1 MLKLNLNRVA
11 PAAFLLALAAVP
23 SFAQHGTPADGEWRV
38 NGGDAGS
45 TRYSPLDQIN
55 ASNVK
60 TLQVAWRWKAQNM
73 GPSPQAAWE
82 VTPLMVGGKLY
93 FTAGTSRTVVAADAA
108 TGETLWLYNG
118 DDTKERGAVRANNRG
133 LSYWSDGKGDDRI
146 LFVTPGYQ
154 MVALNAKTGAPISSF
169 GVDAH
174 VDLWKG
180 LDRTEVKKESIG
192 ATSPPIIIRDVA
204 VVGASL
210 KVGTAL
216 PTKLNTPGYTRGY
229 DVRTGKL
236 LWTFHTVP
244 QAGEPGV
251 ETWLKDPQTG
261 EESWKF
267 TGNTGAWGPLTGDEE
282 LGYVYIPVEAPSGD
296 TYGGQRP
303 GANLYSDSIVCLDAK
318 TGKKIWH
325 YQLIHHE
332 MWDYDIPAAPI
343 LLDITVNGKKI
354 KALAQVN
361 KSAFIFVFDRT
372 NGQPV
377 WPIEER
383 PAPQGDVPGEWYSP
397 TQPYP
402 TKPAAFDRQGVT
414 ENDLADYTPEIKAAA
429 LKAAAQYKLGP
440 IYTPPILRDA
450 NGKLGTLQLPGAG
463 GGANWMG
470 ASVDPETGMIY
481 IPSVTS
487 AYVSALQPGGTRSEM
502 QYIAGGG
509 GLGTPSVMGLPLI
522 KGPYG
527 RITAIDLNSGDHAW
541 MIPNGKTA
549 DNIVNNPALK
559 AANID
564 ASNWGG
570 GQRSPILVTKSLLI
584 EGSNDL
590 RFLDKKTGASIYE
603 MPMDAQMSGGTMT
616 YMLNGRQFIVAV
628 VNGTQGQGAELVALS
643 LPQPGAGGRGGR
655 GGRGG
660 GGGRGGAG
668 GGRGGAPQAPPP
680 NQ

>member
-1 MLKLNLNRVA
+1 MSVSRITGLLPVV
-11 PAAFLLALAAVP
+11 LLATFPALA
-23 SFAQHGTPADGEWRV
+23 QYGTSTMGEWRV

-45 TRYSPLDQIN
+45 TRYSPLDQLN
-55 ASNVK
+55 AANVK
-60 TLQVAWRWKAQNM
+60 NLQVAWRWKAQNM

-82 VTPLMVGGKLY
+82 VTPLMVGGMLY
-93 FTAGTSRTVVAADAA
+93 VTAGTARTVVAIDAA
-108 TGETLWLYNG
+108 TGETRWLYNG

-133 LSYWSDGKGDDRI
+133 VSYWSDGKGDDRI
-146 LFVTPGYQ
+146 IFVTPGYQ
-154 MVALNAKTGAPISSF
+154 LVALNAHTGAPISGF
-169 GVDAH
+169 GVDSH

-210 KVGTAL
+210 KVGVAL
-216 PTKLNTPGYTRGY
+216 PTKLNTPGYIRGY

-244 QAGEPGV
+244 QAGEFGV
-251 ETWLKDPQTG
+251 ETWLKDPQSG
-261 EESWKF
+261 EDSWKF
-267 TGNTGAWGPLTGDEE
+267 TGNTGAWGPLTGDED

-303 GANLYSDSIVCLDAK
+303 GANLFSDSVVCLDAK
-318 TGKKIWH
+318 TGKRVWH

-332 MWDYDIPAAPI
+332 MWDYDIPSAPI

-372 NGQPV
+372 NGTPV

-383 PAPQGDVPGEWYSP
+383 PAPQGHAPGEWYSP

-414 ENDLADYTPEIKAAA
+414 EADLADYTPEIKAAA
-429 LKAAAQYKLGP
+429 LKVASQYVLGP
-440 IYTPPILRDA
+440 IYTPPIVKDEG
-450 NGKLGTLQLPGAG
+450 GKLGTLQLPGAG

-481 IPSVTS
+481 IPSVTAPYLS
-487 AYVSALQPGGTRSEM
+487 SLQPGGTRSEM
-502 QYIAGGG
+502 QYIAAG
-509 GLGTPSVMGLPLI
+509 GLGAVNVMGLPLI

-527 RITAIDLNSGDHAW
+527 RITAIDLNTGDHTW
-541 MIPNGKTA
+541 MIPNGKPA
-549 DNIVNNPALK
+549 DTIVNNPALK
-559 AANID
+559 TAGID

-570 GQRSPILVTKSLLI
+570 GQRSPILITKTMLI
-584 EGSNDL
+584 EGSADL
-590 RFLDKKTGASIYE
+590 RFIDKKSGAIIHE
-603 MPMDAQMSGGTMT
+603 MPLGGAMGGGTMT
-616 YMLNGRQFIVAV
+616 YLINGRQFLVAV
-628 VNGTQGQGAELVALS
+628 VNGTGGNGAELVALAI
-643 LPQPGAGGRGGR
+643 PPAGAAGGRGGR
-655 GGRGG
+655 
-660 GGGRGGAG
+660 GGRGGAG
-668 GGRGGAPQAPPP
+668 GGRGGAAPPAQP
-680 NQ
+680 QN

>member
-1 MLKLNLNRVA
+1 MSRTRTWA
-11 PAAFLLALAAVP
+11 LALAVTAAAVWSLMP
-23 SFAQHGTPADGEWRV
+23 ARGQQGTPAAGEWRV
-38 NGGDAGS
+38 NGGDSGS

-55 ASNVK
+55 AANVRN
-60 TLQVAWRWKAQNM
+60 LQVVWRWKAQNF
-73 GPSPQAAWE
+73 GPTPQAAWE

-93 FTAGTSRTVVAADAA
+93 FTAGVGRTVVAADAA
-108 TGETLWLYNG
+108 TGETLWVYRG

-133 LSYWSDGKGDDRI
+133 ASYWSNGGDERI

-154 MVALNAKTGAPISSF
+154 LVALNAKTGIPIPGF
-169 GVDAH
+169 GVDGH
-174 VDLWKG
+174 VDLWQG
-180 LDRTEVKKESIG
+180 LDRPKVENGTIG

-210 KVGTAL
+210 RVGVAL
-216 PTKLNTPGYTRGY
+216 PTKLNTPGYIRGY

-244 QAGEPGV
+244 QAGETGV

-261 EESWKF
+261 QDSWKF

-303 GANLYSDSIVCLDAK
+303 GANLFSDSVVCLDAK
-318 TGKKIWH
+318 TGKRVWH

-343 LLDITVNGKKI
+343 LLDLTVNGRKI

-361 KSAFIFVFDRT
+361 KSAYTFVFDRT

-377 WPIEER
+377 FPIEER
-383 PAPQGDVPGEWYSP
+383 PVPKGNVPGEWYSP
-397 TQPYP
+397 TQPRP
-402 TKPAAFDRQGVT
+402 TKPAPFDRQGVT
-414 ENDLADYTPEIKAAA
+414 EADLADYTPEIKAEA
-429 LKAAAQYKLGP
+429 LKVASQYVLGP
-440 IYTPPILRDA
+440 IFTPPIVKDDG
-450 NGKLGTLQLPGAG
+450 GKLGTIQLPGAG

-470 ASVDPETGMIY
+470 GSVDPETGMLY
-481 IPSVTS
+481 IPSTTS
-487 AYVSALQPGGTRSEM
+487 PYISALQPGGTRSEM
-502 QYIAGGG
+502 QYIASG
-509 GLGTPSVMGLPLI
+509 GLGGPNVMGLPLI

-527 RITAIDLNSGDHAW
+527 RITAINLNTGEHAW
-541 MIPNGKTA
+541 MVPNGKPA

-559 AANID
+559 AAGID

-570 GQRSPILVTKSLLI
+570 GQRSPILVTKTLLF
-584 EGSNDL
+584 EGSNNL
-590 RFLDKKTGASIYE
+590 RVIDKQTGQQIHAIE
-603 MPMDAQMSGGTMT
+603 LGANLTGGTMT
-616 YMLNGRQFIVAV
+616 YLANGRQFLVAV
-628 VNGTQGQGAELVALS
+628 VGGTQGGGAELVGLA
-643 LPQPGAGGRGGR
+643 LPQPGQGGGGR

-660 GGGRGGAG
+660 GRGANP
-668 GGRGGAPQAPPP
+668 AQE
-680 NQ
+680 NQN

>member
-1 MLKLNLNRVA
+1 LAVA
-11 PAAFLLALAAVP
+11 GLAA
-23 SFAQHGTPADGEWRV
+23 AQSGTPASGEWRV

-82 VTPLMVGGKLY
+82 VTPLMVGGKVF
-93 FTAGTSRTVVAADAA
+93 FTAGVGRTVVAADAV
-108 TGETLWLYNG
+108 TGETLWLYHG

-133 LSYWSDGKGDDRI
+133 VSYWTDGKGDERI

-154 MVALNAKTGAPISSF
+154 LIALNAKTGLPIPGF
-169 GVDAH
+169 GTPGTSRENG
-174 VDLWKG
+174 VDLWLG
-180 LDRTEVKKESIG
+180 LDRPVVKNETIG

-210 KVGTAL
+210 KVGVAL
-216 PTKLNTPGYTRGY
+216 PTKLNTPGYIRGY
-229 DVRTGKL
+229 DVRTGRL

-244 QAGEPGV
+244 QKGEPGS
-251 ETWLKDPQTG
+251 ETWLDG
-261 EESWKF
+261 ANSF

-303 GANLYSDSIVCLDAK
+303 GSNLYSDSVVCLDAK

-343 LLDITVNGKKI
+343 LLNITVNGKAV

-361 KSAFIFVFDRT
+361 KSAYLFVFDRT

-377 WPIEER
+377 WPIDER
-383 PAPQGDVPGEWYSP
+383 PAPKGNAPGEWYSP
-397 TQPYP
+397 TQPHP
-402 TKPAAFDRQGVT
+402 AKPEPFDRQGVT
-414 ENDLADYTPEIKAAA
+414 EADLADYTPEIKAEA
-429 LKAAAQYKLGP
+429 LKIASQYVIGP
-440 IYTPPILRDA
+440 IYTPPIVKDQG
-450 NGKLGTLQLPGAG
+450 GKLGTIQLPGAG

-481 IPSVTS
+481 IPSTTS
-487 AYVSALQPGGTRSEM
+487 PYISSLVPGGDRSEM

-509 GLGTPSVMGLPLI
+509 GGSTNVAGSLPLI

-527 RITAIDLNSGDHAW
+527 RITAYNLNSGDKSW

-559 AANID
+559 AAGID
-564 ASNWGG
+564 ASKWGG
-570 GQRSPILVTKSLLI
+570 GQRSPILITKTMLV
-584 EGSNDL
+584 EGSSDL
-590 RFLDKKTGASIYE
+590 RFIDKKSGDVIYE
-603 MPMDAQMSGGTMT
+603 MPLGGAMGGGTMT
-616 YMLNGRQFIVAV
+616 YLMNGKQYIVAV
-628 VNGTQGQGAELVALS
+628 VNGTGGNGAELVALT
-643 LPQPGAGGRGGR
+643 LPTPGAGGGR

-660 GGGRGGAG
+660 GRGA
-668 GGRGGAPQAPPP
+668 AAPPQ
-680 NQ
+680 N